1 MAFHETDIEERRQT
15 ILTRFLASEFSEDVL
30 RSSLF
35 ALKLRG
41 SELESAIRDIIK
53 ERAHHEHQQNLPTR
67 KPAV

>member
-30 RSSLF
+30 RASLF

-41 SELESAIRDIIK
+41 SELESTIRDIK
-53 ERAHHEHQQNLPTR
+53 ERAHHEHR
-67 KPAV
+67 